1 MNRLRVLV
9 ATALPAV
16 RGSANAE
23 LTQEQA
29 ERAVGSIPTPN
40 GSKRTPSVFWC
51 SRRCDPTRLLPIR
64 EPMTCRPRHWMRLGS
79 SRSLVFK
86 IEATIEA
93 SQRLM
98 TVASTGAE
106 GAMREAIGNLGS
118 TCGSFHDDF
127 RVDD

>member
-1 MNRLRVLV
+1 
-9 ATALPAV
+9 
-16 RGSANAE
+16 
-23 LTQEQA
+23 
-29 ERAVGSIPTPN
+29 
-40 GSKRTPSVFWC
+40 
-51 SRRCDPTRLLPIR
+51 
-64 EPMTCRPRHWMRLGS
+64 MRLGS

-106 GAMREAIGNLGS
+106 GAMREATGNLGS